1 MFDLLFN
8 FFFLF
13 SFSIK
18 MIIRENKVQ
27 EQLKEK
33 KELKKEEVRNEKEKS
48 MKRIGE
54 ALDRHYLLHE
64 KKKLEYLK
72 KQKEASERV
81 LVSCDTEQQ
90 KSKKQIDE
98 REIRNKQRLFRLLVA
113 HKTRSSHRSDILDR
127 RAEKDKIFQKST
139 SDREA
144 HLAMLKFA
152 SGSFVL
158 FCTLSHIFFFL
169 LFL

>member
-1 MFDLLFN
+1 
-8 FFFLF
+8 
-13 SFSIK
+13 

-54 ALDRHYLLHE
+54 ALDRHHLLHE

-98 REIRNKQRLFRLLVA
+98 REIRNKQRLFRLLDA

-158 FCTLSHIFFFL
+158 FCTLSHIFFYKK
-169 LFL
+169 